1 MIISDLQRKSLEKK
15 GYRFAGKHVHA
26 ANKIC
31 HWTRKSIVDEGVC
44 YKEQFYGIKS
54 HRCLQMSPAV
64 PYCQHKC
71 LFCWRDTDI
80 TKTSWDS
87 DDYDDPRTII
97 EDCIENQKSLL
108 CGYFGNDKA
117 NPKKLEECVSP
128 NNAAMSLAGEPLSY
142 PEINQLIHEFKRL
155 NFTTFLVSNG
165 ENPEAI
171 RKLEEEEPTQL
182 YVSLDAPNEETYRR
196 VCLPQ
201 VEHGWQKLNESLE
214 LLSTLDTRKV
224 LRITSVKDLNM
235 NNPEEYAK
243 IISKCDVDY
252 VEIKAYMFVGD
263 SRNRLEWEN
272 MPKSVDIENFAR
284 SVASECGFEVIDE
297 VAKSRVLLL
306 GDKKPVKYN
315 NE

>member
-1 MIISDLQRKSLEKK
+1 MLISDSKRKNLEKK
-15 GYRFAGKHVHA
+15 GYRFAGVHSHA

-31 HWTRKSIVDEGVC
+31 HWTRKSIVDDGVC

-54 HRCLQMSPAV
+54 HRCLQMSPAI

-87 DDYDDPRTII
+87 DDYDDPKTII
-97 EDCIENQKSLL
+97 EDCVTNQKQLL
-108 CGYFGNDKA
+108 CGYFGNDNS
-117 NPKKLEECVSP
+117 NPKKLEECVKP
-128 NNAAMSLAGEPLSY
+128 NNAAMSLAGEPLLY
-142 PEINQLIHEFKRL
+142 PEINQLIHEFKRQD
-155 NFTTFLVSNG
+155 FTTFLVSNG
-165 ENPEAI
+165 EAPDKIAA
-171 RKLEEEEPTQL
+171 LTEEEPTQL
-182 YVSLDAPNEETYRR
+182 YVSLDAPNEDVYRK

-201 VEHGWQKLNESLE
+201 VENGWEKLQESLA

-235 NNPEEYAK
+235 CNAEEYAK
-243 IISKCDVDY
+243 IISKCDIDY

-272 MPKSVDIENFAR
+272 MPKTVDIQKFA
-284 SVASECGFEVIDE
+284 SDVAMHAGLDVIDE
-297 VAKSRVLLL
+297 VEKSRVLLL
-306 GDKKPVKYN
+306 GDKKPKKYN
-315 NE
+315 N

>member
-1 MIISDLQRKSLEKK
+1 MIISNEQRKNLEKK
-15 GYRFAGKHVHA
+15 GYRFAGNFSHA

-31 HWTRKSIVDEGVC
+31 HWTRKSIVDDGVC

-54 HRCLQMSPAV
+54 HRCLQMSPAI

-87 DDYDDPRTII
+87 DDYDDPKTII
-97 EDCIENQKSLL
+97 EDCIANQKQLL
-108 CGYFGNDKA
+108 CGYFGNDNA
-117 NPKKLEECVSP
+117 NPKKLEECVEP
-128 NNAAMSLAGEPLSY
+128 NNAAMSLAGEPLLY
-142 PEINQLIHEFKRL
+142 PEINQLIHEFKRKD
-155 NFTTFLVSNG
+155 FTTFLVSNG
-165 ENPEAI
+165 ENPEKIAA
-171 RKLEEEEPTQL
+171 LEEEEPTQL
-182 YVSLDAPNEETYRR
+182 YVSLDAPNEDTYKR

-201 VEHGWQKLNESLE
+201 VENGWQKLNESLE

-235 NNPEEYAK
+235 KNPEEYAK
-243 IISKCDVDY
+243 IISKCDIDY

-272 MPKSVDIENFAR
+272 MPKTVDLQNFAHK
-284 SVASECGFEVIDE
+284 VAEHAGLEVIDE
-297 VAKSRVLLL
+297 VEPSRVLLL

-315 NE
+315 N